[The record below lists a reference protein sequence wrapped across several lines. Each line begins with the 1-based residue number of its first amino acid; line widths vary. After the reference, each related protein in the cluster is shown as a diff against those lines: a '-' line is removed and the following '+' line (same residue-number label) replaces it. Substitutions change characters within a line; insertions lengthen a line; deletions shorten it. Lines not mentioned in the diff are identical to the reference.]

1 MHDLARIVMAMM
13 VALVAVSGTFS
24 SGAAQ
29 GDDSG
34 GIGLDRADW
43 EEVYGDGEAGQNLM
57 EYRTR
62 DSLPIYVG
70 FDSSV
75 VAFIEVDLT
84 GADGGGLAE
93 ELAVGL
99 VEQLM
104 PTDADVRESF
114 TMPATPSGPIGLRAE
129 TWDSEWLE
137 DNVDEDRETV
147 LVVYQE
153 QQAEESMDIVVT
165 TVTMSLED

>member
-1 MHDLARIVMAMM
+1 MHNRGRIGLAIVTACF
-13 VALVAVSGTFS
+13 VTSGMFS
-24 SGAAQ
+24 PTSAQ
-29 GDDSG
+29 RAGSG

-43 EEVYGDGEAGQNLM
+43 EDVYGDGEAGQSLM

-62 DSLPIYVG
+62 DDLPIYVG
-70 FDSSV
+70 FDDSV
-75 VAFIEVDLT
+75 VTFIEVDLT
-84 GADGGGLAE
+84 GADGGGLTPDLAE
-93 ELAVGL
+93 GL

-104 PTDADVRESF
+104 PTDAAVDESF

-129 TWDSEWLE
+129 TWESDWLE

-153 QQAEESMDIVVT
+153 QQAEDSMDVVVT
-165 TVTMSLED
+165 TVTMSLEH